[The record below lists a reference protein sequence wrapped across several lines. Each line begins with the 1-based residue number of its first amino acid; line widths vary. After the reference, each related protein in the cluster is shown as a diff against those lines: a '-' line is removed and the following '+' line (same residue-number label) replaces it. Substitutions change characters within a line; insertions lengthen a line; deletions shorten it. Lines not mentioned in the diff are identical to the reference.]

1 MKCRIQ
7 QPFKTFIKVL
17 TLILFTTVI
26 IVIYLELV
34 RIYPLQTLGILLA
47 SVLTLL
53 LKVTIDVILLTTRNK
68 MTQIWVEKT
77 DKTRGYYREP
87 TREEILKTWFKITII
102 DCKKD
107 IK

>member
-1 MKCRIQ
+1 MKCRLQ

-17 TLILFTTVI
+17 TLILFTIVI
-26 IVIYLELV
+26 IVIYLTLV
-34 RIYPLQTLGILLA
+34 MIYPLQTLGTL
-47 SVLTLL
+47 LTLVVIL
-53 LKVTIDVILLTTRNK
+53 ILKVTIDNILLTTRNK
-68 MTQIWVEKT
+68 MTQVWVERT

-87 TREEILKTWFKITII
+87 TRVEILKTWFKITII